1 MSSGIWHFFHYLT
14 FTMWL
19 GGALS
24 AMAIGM
30 SMKKMDRGLW
40 GAVVDAQA
48 ALYRVLI
55 GPGAMGVVLSGIVMT
70 FQTYGKMS
78 GGGASAWIGTMQG
91 AGVLGALVTLL
102 GAMPAAAKLTRLE
115 PIGGM
120 QAAFDAQRKRLAI
133 AGSIG
138 GTLGLIA
145 LLASALYQRA

>member
-1 MSSGIWHFFHYLT
+1 MSGGIWHFVHYLT

-24 AMAIGM
+24 AMVIGL
-30 SMKKMDRGLW
+30 SMKRMDRGLW
-40 GAVVDAQA
+40 GAVADAQA
-48 ALYRVLI
+48 ALYRMLI
-55 GPGAMGVVLSGIVMT
+55 GPGAMGVILSGILLT

-78 GGGASAWIGTMQG
+78 GGGAGSWLGTMQG

-115 PIGGM
+115 PIGG
-120 QAAFDAQRKRLAI
+120 QEAAFDAQRKRLAI
-133 AGSIG
+133 TGSIG

-145 LLASALYQRA
+145 LLASALYQRV